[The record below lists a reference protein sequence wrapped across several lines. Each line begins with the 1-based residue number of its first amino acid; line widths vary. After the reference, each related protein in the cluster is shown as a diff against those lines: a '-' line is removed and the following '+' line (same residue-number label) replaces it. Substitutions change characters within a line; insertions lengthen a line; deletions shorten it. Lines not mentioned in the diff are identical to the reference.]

1 MKVATVIAG
10 LHVLLEFDI
19 TIREEP
25 ELYSRAMELP
35 HQLKR
40 LATYDCHY
48 LALAEM
54 HNCEIWTGDERF
66 YKAVMDTTQQVKIEE
81 CTETC
86 FPRLPRSSGRWYWG

>member
-1 MKVATVIAG
+1 MKVATVIAA

-19 TIREEP
+19 TIREKP
-25 ELYSRAMELP
+25 ELHCRAVNLS

-54 HNCEIWTGDERF
+54 HNCELWTGNERF
-66 YKAVMDTTQQVKIEE
+66 YKPAMDTTQQVKIEE
-81 CTETC
+81 CTEKC
-86 FPRLPRSSGRWYWG
+86 LPR